1 MIDIERDAQDA
12 RSVADFKAMLA
23 EGHKDDDG
31 KPRYDLIPPEFLDD
45 TAKVLTYGAMKYA
58 PRNWEKGMAWGRVFG
73 ALMRHMWAWWRG
85 QKLDPETGLPH
96 LAHAACCIA
105 FLMAFEARG
114 VGKDDRFITEA
125 KP

>member
-1 MIDIERDAQDA
+1 MDTARDAEDA
-12 RSVADFKAMLA
+12 RAVADFQKILT
-23 EGHKDDDG
+23 EGRKDDDG
-31 KPRYDLIPPEFLDD
+31 KPRFDLLPPEFLED
-45 TAKVLTYGAMKYA
+45 TAKVLTFGAMKYQ

-73 ALMRHMWAWWRG
+73 AMMRHMWSWWRG

-96 LAHAACCIA
+96 LAHAACCVA

-114 VGKDDRFITEA
+114 VGKDDRHIVEP